1 MKDLLVNRLTKEL
14 DHTFQNY
21 YPLKYESLKTSIN
34 WNGLTILI
42 HKPSLVCGTSKHD
55 LNNKF
60 PTLFFHSDQLEI
72 KNISIRKILFTDDL
86 ELQNLSL
93 KKPHLKLI
101 IFDSTS
107 IVKKQNGIRN
117 RSKIIHFLS
126 VKKISIANGSL
137 ACSHYNDLIDT
148 TFLGLDINS
157 NVENIKLDVSKLKK
171 IAFTLTPKNKFSFS
185 ILKAFYLP
193 YKSNYFFKMD
203 SLVLND
209 KNKLISAKN
218 ISEKTLKSKI
228 EISRLFEFSK
238 IISDVNIKSLLIN
251 GYDLKELVLQKSI
264 VLHSINLDKVELDL
278 FKNKKRKLNKKRERL
293 LIQEM
298 LTTLPFQLKIDKVK
312 ITNSSLNFEIIDF
325 KTKSPV
331 IIYLS
336 EVNVILNNIN
346 TFKGTHDTLIL
357 NGNGKI
363 MDRALFRLKIVF
375 PNVFAAKH
383 YYSGSVGHMSF
394 QKFNPILSSYSG
406 IQFVDGSIQSIV
418 FSGKCNKYENRGS
431 LVFRYKNLK
440 IKSEK
445 INRKGKKKKARIASF
460 FGNLILQNNN
470 PRKKDEEA
478 ERFSYYLKREKHQ
491 SHIALLFK
499 GVLEGV
505 KNTLVNKKTQDKI
518 KRFNVRKLRRK
529 KDWK

>member
-1 MKDLLVNRLTKEL
+1 MVNRLTKEL
-14 DHTFQNY
+14 DQTFHNY
-21 YPLKYESLKTSIN
+21 YTLKYESIKPSIN
-34 WNGLTILI
+34 LNGLTILI
-42 HKPSLVCGTSKHD
+42 QKPSLVCDTNKHK
-55 LNNKF
+55 LNDKF

-72 KNISIRKILFTDDL
+72 KNISISKILFTDDL
-86 ELQNLSL
+86 VLQSLNL

-107 IVKKQNGIRN
+107 IVKKQKRIRN
-117 RSKIIHFLS
+117 RSKTIRFLS
-126 VKKISIANGSL
+126 VKKINIEGGSL
-137 ACSHYNDLIDT
+137 ACSHYKDIKDT
-148 TFLGLDINS
+148 TFMGLDINS
-157 NVENIKLDVSKLKK
+157 NVENIKLNVSKLKK
-171 IAFTLTPKNKFSFS
+171 IVFTLTPKNKFSIS
-185 ILKAFYLP
+185 ISKAIYLP

-203 SLVLND
+203 SMVLND
-209 KNKLISAKN
+209 RIKLISAKN

-238 IISDVNIKSLLIN
+238 IISDVKIKSLLIN
-251 GYDLKELVLQKSI
+251 NYNLKELVLQKSI
-264 VLHSINLDKVELDL
+264 VLHSIKLDKVELDL
-278 FKNKKRKLNKKRERL
+278 FKNKKRRLNKKRERL

-298 LTTLPFQLKIDKVK
+298 LTALPFLLKIDTVI
-312 ITNSSLNFEIIDF
+312 ITNSSLNFEIIDY

-336 EVNVILNNIN
+336 GVNVILNNIN
-346 TFKGTHDTLIL
+346 TFRGAHDTLIL
-357 NGNGKI
+357 SGNGKI
-363 MDRALFRLKIVF
+363 MDRALFHLKIVF
-375 PNVFAAKH
+375 PNIFDAKH
-383 YYSGSVGHMSF
+383 YYLGSVGHMSF

-445 INRKGKKKKARIASF
+445 INRNGKKKKARIASF

-470 PRKKDEEA
+470 PRNKNEA
-478 ERFSYYLKREKHQ
+478 AEKYSYYLKRDKHQ
-491 SHIALLFK
+491 SHIALLFN

-505 KNTLVNKKTQDKI
+505 KNTLVNKKTQDRI
-518 KRFNVRKLRRK
+518 KRFKGK
-529 KDWK
+529 S